1 MALEYCDSFN
11 TYSAAQAPRRY
22 PGTNMTIGTPGADG
36 TGQYIYASGDNR
48 AFVVP
53 LTARSEYYIGF
64 DFQCSSFN
72 NQRVL
77 NIQTAAGATIC
88 NFSTGSGL
96 FATTFGNTT
105 GGMVANVWYQ
115 VQIYIKRNSSTGILT
130 VKVDG
135 VTVLNLTGLN
145 TGSTDI
151 GQLNFGCEGN
161 GNGGLSKYDN
171 LWVFNTLGSHSNGF
185 PVGRMK
191 VQALYPAADGT
202 YTAWTPNS
210 GTMHYNRV
218 NQAQADDDTTYNAAI
233 TSGDK
238 DSYGIGAL
246 PGSPAH
252 IHGVVVTAIVRKDDV
267 DSKNLQVFTKS
278 GSTETFGSTI
288 SVPLGYLSST
298 TNGTAAILHGDDP
311 NTSAEWSQTNVNAL
325 EVGVKVTL

>member
-1 MALEYCDSFN
+1 
-11 TYSAAQAPRRY
+11 
-22 PGTNMTIGTPGADG
+22 MTL
-36 TGQYIYASGDNR
+36 S
-48 AFVVP
+48 
-53 LTARSEYYIGF
+53 
-64 DFQCSSFN
+64 
-72 NQRVL
+72 
-77 NIQTAAGATIC
+77 
-88 NFSTGSGL
+88 
-96 FATTFGNTT
+96 
-105 GGMVANVWYQ
+105 
-115 VQIYIKRNSSTGILT
+115 
-130 VKVDG
+130 
-135 VTVLNLTGLN
+135 LTGLN

-161 GNGGLSKYDN
+161 GNAGQPKYDN

-202 YTAWTPNS
+202 YTAWAPNS
-210 GTMHYNRV
+210 GTTHYNRV

-252 IHGVVVTAIVRKDDV
+252 IHGVMVTAIVRKDDV

-278 GSTETFGSTI
+278 GSTETFGSNI

-298 TNGTAAILHGDDP
+298 TNGSAAILHGDDP
-311 NTSAEWSQTNVNAL
+311 NTSAEWTQTNVNAL